1 MNKQEFAVLADAIR
15 SYYPRENIM
24 PTKESASLWYE
35 ELKDIDAGLAM
46 VAVKKYVQTNKW
58 APTIADI
65 RENVVDVTAPKE
77 DWSSGW
83 EQVIKAIGRYGYYN
97 EHEALESM
105 DEITRTATKRL
116 GWKMICQSEQTDL
129 TAIRANFRMIYE
141 QIQQDAKTDA
151 KLSDE
156 LKAQMEQI
164 TGKRIKRLLI

>member
-1 MNKQEFAVLADAIR
+1 MNYEEFKKIAKGMKSIWASDYFLPDKYAIDFWYEILKDLPYDQACLAVTRYASLNSR
-15 SYYPRENIM
+15 M
-24 PTKESASLWYE
+24 PT
-35 ELKDIDAGLAM
+35 
-46 VAVKKYVQTNKW
+46 
-58 APTIADI
+58 PADI
-65 RENVVDVTAPKE
+65 RENVVDITAPKE

-116 GWKMICQSEQTDL
+116 GWKMICQSEQTEL

-151 KLSDE
+151 KLSAE
-156 LKAQMEQI
+156 LKAQIEQI
-164 TGKRIKRLLI
+164 TGNTNKRLLK